1 MDPLVQENWFEAYD
15 IIREE
20 SHVYYMPQT
29 DMYILTHYNDIEYVL
44 KRPTLFKAG
53 SDVREKEP
61 LITFK
66 EARDI
71 YNKKGWERF
80 APLGENLP
88 QHKYYRQLVDP
99 ALTISSI
106 RKKEKFI
113 KETINN
119 LIDKWIDKKEIE
131 FIKEF
136 AEPLPMLVIAEL
148 LGLPRMDV
156 PQLKEW
162 SEAWVLPWTRG
173 LTLEEEKWAVNLH
186 IELQHYIYETLNEK
200 RKKPKDDIISRLA
213 NIEFE
218 DVLSDCKRKLTDTE
232 IIGITDHLLI
242 GGNETTTFALSNS
255 LWLLFQYPEIFPE
268 MQRNPKKIKNFVE
281 EALRIES
288 PTQGLFRVVNQ
299 DTDLRGVKLTKGST
313 ISVRYGAGNHDAKKF
328 PNPTVPDLS
337 RKNAGRHLAFGLGE
351 HVCPGAALS
360 RYEQNLAWEIL
371 TQRLKNIYPAPEKDD
386 YSHVLGFWIRAL
398 KTIHMRFEVF

>member
-1 MDPLVQENWFEAYD
+1 MLSF
-15 IIREE
+15 I
-20 SHVYYMPQT
+20 
-29 DMYILTHYNDIEYVL
+29 
-44 KRPTLFKAG
+44 
-53 SDVREKEP
+53 
-61 LITFK
+61 
-66 EARDI
+66 
-71 YNKKGWERF
+71 
-80 APLGENLP
+80 
-88 QHKYYRQLVDP
+88 
-99 ALTISSI
+99 TIS
-106 RKKEKFI
+106 
-113 KETINN
+113 
-119 LIDKWIDKKEIE
+119 
-131 FIKEF
+131 
-136 AEPLPMLVIAEL
+136 V
-148 LGLPRMDV
+148 
-156 PQLKEW
+156 
-162 SEAWVLPWTRG
+162 
-173 LTLEEEKWAVNLH
+173 
-186 IELQHYIYETLNEK
+186 K